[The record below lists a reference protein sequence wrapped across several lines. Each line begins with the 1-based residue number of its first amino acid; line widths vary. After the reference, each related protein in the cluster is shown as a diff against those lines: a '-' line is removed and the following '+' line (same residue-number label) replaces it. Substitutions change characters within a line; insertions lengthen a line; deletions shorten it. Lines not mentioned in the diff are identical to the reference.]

1 MTSKHENTNS
11 PAIGV
16 DIGTSRIVAAQ
27 RKGDGFQYSTQL
39 NAYVAV
45 PFSKLTVSVLEKE
58 KIPHAVEDGW
68 IRVHGNE
75 SEAFADLMN
84 GEIRRPM
91 TNGVLDAKDPES
103 LATLERILVS
113 LVGEANGT
121 RTVCFS
127 VPAAPLGAQDGVTYH
142 EATVRQILGGLGF
155 QAKSINEG
163 MAVIYAELAHT
174 NYTGI
179 GVSCG
184 AGLCNVAMAYLSVP
198 VLNFSIPKAGDYIDA
213 SAAAVSG
220 ERATRIRLLK
230 EESFHFNGRPADKT
244 QQVLG
249 VYYDDMIQTLVASLK
264 EAFARTS
271 SIPRISRPVPFVL
284 SGGTALPSGF
294 RERFEQSLAAERFP
308 VAISEVRLAAEPLHT
323 TAKGAL
329 VAALSEL

>member
-1 MTSKHENTNS
+1 MTSKHENANS

-58 KIPHAVEDGW
+58 KIPHAVEGGW

-103 LATLERILVS
+103 LATLERILAS
-113 LVGEANGT
+113 LIGEANGT

-184 AGLCNVAMAYLSVP
+184 AGHCTTDRGRHLHELIVERRNGGPFCAACVSTFGMDRLDGSFNLKSSWSLHLSSCGELAFGFVYHRHEP
-198 VLNFSIPKAGDYIDA
+198 V
-213 SAAAVSG
+213 V
-220 ERATRIRLLK
+220 RVLL
-230 EESFHFNGRPADKT
+230 R
-244 QQVLG
+244 
-249 VYYDDMIQTLVASLK
+249 
-264 EAFARTS
+264 
-271 SIPRISRPVPFVL
+271 
-284 SGGTALPSGF
+284 
-294 RERFEQSLAAERFP
+294 
-308 VAISEVRLAAEPLHT
+308 
-323 TAKGAL
+323 
-329 VAALSEL
+329 